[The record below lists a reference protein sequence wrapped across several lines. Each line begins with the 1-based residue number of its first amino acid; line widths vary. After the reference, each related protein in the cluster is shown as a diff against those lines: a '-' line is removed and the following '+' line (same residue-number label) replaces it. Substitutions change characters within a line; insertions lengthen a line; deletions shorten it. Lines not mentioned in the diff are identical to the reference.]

1 MEYRLFFWTHSMER
15 GTNLF
20 KSFTP
25 KLQLLKS
32 HSTVHNSTLIVFFLV
47 KNCNLHRTQSCER
60 HNAFTTFGR
69 LGFAAAIASPSG
81 TAGVFNVAYAAAS
94 GAAADSWAAV
104 FLFLSSQ

>member
-1 MEYRLFFWTHSMER
+1 MNLATAFKDSRPCLYQHSYC
-15 GTNLF
+15 
-20 KSFTP
+20 
-25 KLQLLKS
+25 
-32 HSTVHNSTLIVFFLV
+32 FLSG

-81 TAGVFNVAYAAAS
+81 TAGVVFNVAYAAAS